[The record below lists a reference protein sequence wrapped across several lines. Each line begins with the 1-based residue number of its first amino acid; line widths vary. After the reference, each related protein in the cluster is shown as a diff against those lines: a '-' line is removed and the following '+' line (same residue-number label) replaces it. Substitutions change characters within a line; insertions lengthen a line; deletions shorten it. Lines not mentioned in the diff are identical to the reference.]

1 MIKRVLPAILALFLI
16 AGILSASSASA
27 SQTSARTLRIGFP
40 IQPGLTEIDEDGNY
54 AGYTYEY
61 LEEIAQYTG
70 WDYEF
75 VQLPGTLNE
84 SLSAMLEML
93 ENGELDL
100 MGGFIYNDALAE
112 KYEYAGQ
119 SYGSAHTVFN
129 VLSEDTHIT
138 KNNYL
143 SLDSIRVAVIQG
155 ANTRIEEMKQFC
167 AMNNLDY
174 ELVPCESSEEQM
186 TALQENRAD
195 VILEVDLNIVPEQRT
210 IAKFAPRPYY
220 FATTVGNDDIVQQI
234 NSALLS
240 IEEADPCFSTRLYE
254 TYFNP
259 QEKSLVLSD
268 SDREFI
274 RQSGPLKV
282 GVLLDNP
289 PFQSQNTETGELT
302 GISLKL
308 LDNISKTTGLK
319 FELVPVTSQEQLE
332 EKILANEIDLVSS
345 TAYDYLLARKQGIA
359 LTRPYASSQYIMVVN
374 KDANLD
380 SIKNQRFALPKQI
393 EYEEFAFEQ
402 ILWYDNLQDC
412 LDAVHSGQ
420 ADYTYGN
427 GYSIQYYLNNPK
439 YRYLRSIP
447 QSSNPYQVS
456 LGVVQTE
463 NTDLLSILNKVIGSL
478 SEEDLQSIIY
488 QNTIQPQEYTLS
500 NLVESNPEAFILII
514 GGLALFII
522 GVLLWILHIRN
533 RINRK
538 NTMNL
543 KKHYQLYELSNEH
556 FFEYN
561 YATGLFEAFF
571 DQEMSPEEL
580 LNVTAYTYEDDLE
593 EGKACDSKPRK
604 PFLEIIASKG
614 DGIRDIH
621 CAVPDGS
628 PQWLRI
634 TYRTIRDDGGKP
646 AYLIGKITNI
656 DQEKQEKAMLLDQA
670 RKDSLTQLFNAAAC
684 RSLIS
689 QRLSKLESDG
699 HGALIILDV
708 DYFKNI
714 NDLYGHFVGDKML
727 VETATAINSTFRK
740 QDIVG
745 RLGGDEFI
753 IYMDGETG
761 EETVRERCSM
771 LCEKIGSI
779 NLPNASSRISV
790 SIGVAIARCNQSFNT
805 LYQQADR
812 ALYQVKNRGRNGFE
826 ILGL

>member
-1 MIKRVLPAILALFLI
+1 MIKRIIPVLLALLLI
-16 AGILSASSASA
+16 AGLLCTSTATA
-27 SQTSARTLRIGFP
+27 SQVSTRTLRIGFP
-40 IQPGLTEIDEDGNY
+40 IQSGLTEVDTNGNY
-54 AGYTYEY
+54 TGYTYEY

-84 SLSAMLEML
+84 TLSTMLEML

-100 MGGFIYNDALAE
+100 IGGMVYSDALAE
-112 KYEYAGQ
+112 KYDYAGQ
-119 SYGSAHTVFN
+119 SYGSAYTVFN

-143 SLDSIRVAVIQG
+143 SLNPIRIAVIQG
-155 ANTRIEEMKQFC
+155 ATARIKEMEQFC
-167 AMNNLDY
+167 AMNNMDY
-174 ELVPCESSEEQM
+174 ELVPCESSKEQE
-186 TALQENRAD
+186 TALRENRAE
-195 VILEVDLNIVPEQRT
+195 VILEVDLNTVPEQRT

-234 NSALLS
+234 NSAILS
-240 IEEADPCFSTRLYE
+240 IEEADPYFSTRLYE
-254 TYFNP
+254 TYFNS

-274 RQSGPLKV
+274 QQSGPFKV
-282 GVLLDNP
+282 GILLDNP
-289 PFQSQNTETGELT
+289 PFQSKNGETGELT

-308 LDNISKTTGLK
+308 LDNISQATGLQ
-319 FELVPVTSQEQLE
+319 FELVPVTSQQQLK
-332 EKILANEIDLVSS
+332 EKILSDEIDLVSS
-345 TAYDYLLARKQGIA
+345 TAYDYLQARKQGIS

-374 KDANLD
+374 KDANIG
-380 SIKNQRFALPKQI
+380 SIKDQRLALPKQI
-393 EYEEFAFEQ
+393 EYEEFTSER
-402 ILWYDNLQDC
+402 ILWYDSLQAC
-412 LDAVHSGQ
+412 LEAVNSGQ

-427 GYSIQYYLNNPK
+427 GYSVQYYLNNPK
-439 YRYLRSIP
+439 YRNLRSIP
-447 QSSNPYQVS
+447 QSSSPYQVS
-456 LGVVQTE
+456 LGVAQTE
-463 NTDLLSILNKVIGSL
+463 DNALLSILNKVIGCL

-488 QNTIQPQEYTLS
+488 QNTIQPQDYTLS
-500 NLVESNPEAFILII
+500 NLVENNPAAFILII
-514 GGLALFII
+514 GALALFVI

-533 RINRK
+533 RVNKK
-538 NTMNL
+538 NTMDL

-561 YATGLFEAFF
+561 YATGSFEAFF
-571 DQEMSPEEL
+571 DQEMSPDEL
-580 LNVTAYTYEDDLE
+580 LNVTAYTYENGLE
-593 EGKACDSKPRK
+593 DGKECSTKPQK
-604 PFLEIIASKG
+604 PFLEIIESEG

-621 CAVPDGS
+621 CAVSDGS
-628 PQWLRI
+628 LRWFRI
-634 TYRTIRDDGGKP
+634 SYRTIRDDGGKP
-646 AYLIGKITNI
+646 AYLIGKISDV

-670 RKDSLTQLFNAAAC
+670 RKDSLTHLFNAAAC

-689 QRLSKLESDG
+689 QRLSQLGSDG
-699 HGALIILDV
+699 QGALIILDV

-714 NDLYGHFVGDKML
+714 NDLYGHFTGDKML
-727 VETATAINSTFRK
+727 IETAAAINATFRK

-761 EETVRERCSM
+761 EKTVRERCSM

-779 NLPNASSRISV
+779 KLPNSSNRISV
-790 SIGVAIARCNQSFNT
+790 SIGVAIARRNQPFNA

-826 ILGL
+826 ILEL